1 MFSDRG
7 GDRAHQYKSKMS
19 VLPNIVYCIVLLV
32 FTPPAPASSTSSPR
46 SCHLAVVGDRPA
58 LPAKSPSLP
67 VVLVGVAPEWT
78 RLNTSEQLGT
88 RPRER
93 PVMKTTLGPA
103 LACHHARAPSF
114 WDAAPRQEQTDARLS
129 TRWVMAAPMR
139 QRAPSPEV
147 HSHRWITLKSARV
160 MRAAWAT
167 SGTAHGELRLA
178 GAVSGWSDASQLPLR
193 AEDRSSSDM
202 RDDAR
207 MLPSLYCDSSSST
220 DRHGCDA
227 ITSKLNFVDKFGL
240 LAKRLIPR
248 QDTCSLAASLPT
260 SRTTSR
266 LLTSRQAAASPP
278 GWRALAPHQW
288 RARRLLTRLRGDTAV
303 ASVLGA
309 SAAQGVHTAP
319 LGFLVLK
326 TLTEA
331 TAPCSLVSF
340 ASSRGHG
347 PFGCPGRQC
356 PLRWP
361 ACLGVGSL

>member
-1 MFSDRG
+1 MFSDTG
-7 GDRAHQYKSKMS
+7 GGRAHQHNSKMCA
-19 VLPNIVYCIVLLV
+19 LPNIVYYILLSC
-32 FTPPAPASSTSSPR
+32 FTPPTTASATRSPR
-46 SCHLAVVGDRPA
+46 SCHLPVAGDRPA

-67 VVLVGVAPEWT
+67 AALMGVAPEWT

-248 QDTCSLAASLPT
+248 QDTCSFAASLPT

-278 GWRALAPHQW
+278 GWRALAPQQW

-303 ASVLGA
+303 APVLGA
-309 SAAQGVHTAP
+309 SAQSVPAP
-319 LGFLVLK
+319 AGFLVLK

-331 TAPCSLVSF
+331 TAPCSPAPS

>member
-1 MFSDRG
+1 MTKPRS
-7 GDRAHQYKSKMS
+7 GDG
-19 VLPNIVYCIVLLV
+19 
-32 FTPPAPASSTSSPR
+32 SPR
-46 SCHLAVVGDRPA
+46 SCHLPVAGDRPA

-67 VVLVGVAPEWT
+67 AALMGVAPEWT

-248 QDTCSLAASLPT
+248 QDTCSFAASLPT

-266 LLTSRQAAASPP
+266 LLTSRQAAASP
-278 GWRALAPHQW
+278 
-288 RARRLLTRLRGDTAV
+288 
-303 ASVLGA
+303 LG
-309 SAAQGVHTAP
+309 
-319 LGFLVLK
+319 
-326 TLTEA
+326 
-331 TAPCSLVSF
+331 
-340 ASSRGHG
+340 
-347 PFGCPGRQC
+347 
-356 PLRWP
+356 
-361 ACLGVGSL
+361 

>member
-1 MFSDRG
+1 MFSDTG
-7 GDRAHQYKSKMS
+7 GGRAHQHNSKMGALPDN
-19 VLPNIVYCIVLLV
+19 VLYVMLLCLPLLA
-32 FTPPAPASSTSSPR
+32 TAASTRSPR
-46 SCHLAVVGDRPA
+46 SCHLAVAGDRPA

-67 VVLVGVAPEWT
+67 VALMGVAPEWA
-78 RLNTSEQLGT
+78 RLNSSELLDS

-93 PVMKTTLGPA
+93 PVKKTIMGPA
-103 LACHHARAPSF
+103 LACHHARASSF
-114 WDAAPRQEQTDARLS
+114 WDAASRRKPTDARLS

-167 SGTAHGELRLA
+167 SGTAPGELRLA
-178 GAVSGWSDASQLPLR
+178 GAVPGWSDASQLPLK
-193 AEDRSSSDM
+193 AEDRSSCSDM
-202 RDDAR
+202 RDAR
-207 MLPSLYCDSSSST
+207 MLPFACDSEHIRRPT
-220 DRHGCDA
+220 DTMLGDNFKA
-227 ITSKLNFVDKFGL
+227 KFVDKFVL
-240 LAKRLIPR
+240 LAKRLTLR
-248 QDTCSLAASLPT
+248 QGTSFLAASLPT

-278 GWRALAPHQW
+278 GWRTLAPHQW
-288 RARRLLTRLRGDTAV
+288 RARRLLTRLRGGTALV
-303 ASVLGA
+303 LATSAQSVP
-309 SAAQGVHTAP
+309 AP
-319 LGFLVLK
+319 AGFLVLK

-331 TAPCSLVSF
+331 TAPCSPGSS

-361 ACLGVGSL
+361 ACLGVSSL

>member
-1 MFSDRG
+1 MWFSDLG
-7 GDRAHQYKSKMS
+7 GGRAHQHKSTMCA
-19 VLPNIVYCIVLLV
+19 LPNIVIYILLLW
-32 FTPPAPASSTSSPR
+32 FPLPATASSTRTSR

-67 VVLVGVAPEWT
+67 VVLVGAAPEWT

-248 QDTCSLAASLPT
+248 QDTCSFAASLPT

-303 ASVLGA
+303 APVLGA
-309 SAAQGVHTAP
+309 SAQSVPAP
-319 LGFLVLK
+319 AGFLVLK

-331 TAPCSLVSF
+331 TAPARSFPLPQAEDTGPSGAQVASAHCAGRPVLV
-340 ASSRGHG
+340 
-347 PFGCPGRQC
+347 
-356 PLRWP
+356 
-361 ACLGVGSL
+361 

>member
-1 MFSDRG
+1 MFSDLG
-7 GDRAHQYKSKMS
+7 GDRAHQHKSKMC
-19 VLPNIVYCIVLLV
+19 VLPNIVYCIVLLC
-32 FTPPAPASSTSSPR
+32 FTPPATASSTSSPR

-67 VVLVGVAPEWT
+67 VVLVGAAPEWT

-227 ITSKLNFVDKFGL
+227 ITSKQNFVDKFGL

-266 LLTSRQAAASPP
+266 LLRVTSDASSRCVTTRMARTRATPVARAAAADSTSRRHCRGTGARCLGPKCP
-278 GWRALAPHQW
+278 C
-288 RARRLLTRLRGDTAV
+288 ARRLPGPQDPDRGD
-303 ASVLGA
+303 G
-309 SAAQGVHTAP
+309 P
-319 LGFLVLK
+319 LL
-326 TLTEA
+326 A
-331 TAPCSLVSF
+331 
-340 ASSRGHG
+340 R
-347 PFGCPGRQC
+347 
-356 PLRWP
+356 PLRLKP
-361 ACLGVGSL
+361 RTRALRVPRSPVPTALASLSW

>member
-1 MFSDRG
+1 MQPSNSAATPVICF
-7 GDRAHQYKSKMS
+7 
-19 VLPNIVYCIVLLV
+19 IVLLCDLSLSV
-32 FTPPAPASSTSSPR
+32 AASSTRSSR
-46 SCHLAVVGDRPA
+46 SCHLAVVGDQPA

-67 VVLVGVAPEWT
+67 AALMGVAPEWT
-78 RLNTSEQLGT
+78 RLNTSEQLDT

-114 WDAAPRQEQTDARLS
+114 WDAAPRQEHTDARLS

-193 AEDRSSSDM
+193 AEDRSESSSDM
-202 RDDAR
+202 RDAHAC
-207 MLPSLYCDSSSST
+207 SLHFCDSSSST

-303 ASVLGA
+303 APVGA
-309 SAAQGVHTAP
+309 SAQGVPAP
-319 LGFLVLK
+319 AGFLVLK

>member
-1 MFSDRG
+1 MWVSDIG
-7 GDRAHQYKSKMS
+7 GDRARQHKYKMCA
-19 VLPNIVYCIVLLV
+19 LPNIVLSMLLMDL
-32 FTPPAPASSTSSPR
+32 PLPEASTSTRSPR
-46 SCHLAVVGDRPA
+46 SCHRPVAGDRPA

-67 VVLVGVAPEWT
+67 VALMGVAPEWA
-78 RLNTSEQLGT
+78 RLNSSELLDS

-93 PVMKTTLGPA
+93 PVKKTIMGPA

-114 WDAAPRQEQTDARLS
+114 WDAAPRREQTHARLS

-167 SGTAHGELRLA
+167 SGTAPGELRLA
-178 GAVSGWSDASQLPLR
+178 GAVPGWSDASQLPPK

-202 RDDAR
+202 RDAR
-207 MLPSLYCDSSSST
+207 MLTSLRDSEHIRRPT
-220 DRHGCDA
+220 DTMLGDNFKA
-227 ITSKLNFVDKFGL
+227 KFVDKFVL
-240 LAKRLIPR
+240 LAKRLTLR
-248 QDTCSLAASLPT
+248 QGTSFLAASLPT

-278 GWRALAPHQW
+278 GWRTLAPHQW
-288 RARRLLTRLRGDTAV
+288 RARRLLTRLRGGTAL
-303 ASVLGA
+303 VLA
-309 SAAQGVHTAP
+309 TSAQSAP
-319 LGFLVLK
+319 APAGFLVLK

-331 TAPCSLVSF
+331 TAPCSPGSS

-361 ACLGVGSL
+361 ACLGVSSL